1 MLISLTSLVGRD
13 VVDLPTNLSRA
24 EAAEVV
30 NDKVALVRRA
40 LDAQVRAALVS
51 ALSTG
56 QKRRV
61 VVEVVP

>member
-13 VVDLPTNLSRA
+13 VVDIPANLSRA
-24 EAAEVV
+24 EALEVV
-30 NDKVALVRRA
+30 NHKVSLLLRA
-40 LDAQVRAALVS
+40 LDAQVRAAMVS
-51 ALSTG
+51 ARSSG